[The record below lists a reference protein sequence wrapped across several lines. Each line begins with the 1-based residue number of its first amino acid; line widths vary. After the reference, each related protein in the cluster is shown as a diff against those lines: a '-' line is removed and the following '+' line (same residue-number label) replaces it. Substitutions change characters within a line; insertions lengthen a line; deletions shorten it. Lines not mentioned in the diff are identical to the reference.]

1 MCGIAGFFSPTLTQ
15 SQDHL
20 SQTVRSMAFAIRHR
34 GPDDAGAWVDA
45 PAGLALGHARL
56 AILDL
61 SAAGHQPMV
70 GASDRYVIAFNGEIY
85 NHLALRTEL
94 EESGSATLSVDETE
108 SRLAGSGQTHPGVLA
123 TGARPA
129 WRGHS
134 DTETLLAAIERWGLE
149 QTLQKCVGMFAL
161 ALWDRD
167 LRHLT
172 LARDRFGEKPLY
184 YGWIGDVA
192 GQGGNVARQGSG
204 LAQSRTFVFGSE
216 LKALRAHPSFKN
228 SISRPALAQYL
239 RFTHVPAPLSIY
251 EGIFKLPPGTSLR
264 VDAEFA
270 HNPPEQAMDAPIPY
284 WTLADVVQRGSGE
297 QITDEVEAIDALHH
311 RLSEAVR
318 LQSISDVPLGAFLSG
333 GVDSSTIVA
342 LMQAQSSRP
351 IQTFTVGFEEAGF
364 DESPYAAAVAK
375 HLGTDHHALLV
386 TARETLDVIPQLPQ
400 MYDEPFADSSQIPT
414 HLVCKAAR
422 QNVTVALSG
431 DAGDELFGGYNRY
444 SWGSRIWNKVGWI
457 PPEQRQWLGAAVQG
471 ISVSAWDSVG
481 RFVGKDRLGDRAH
494 KLASRL
500 LSAKNLDD
508 VYWSL
513 VTEWPGGDSMVKGLS
528 KNESL
533 DEMTVR
539 RSEPPS
545 GLKDVAERM
554 MFRDALTYLPDDI
567 LCKVDRAA
575 MSVSLETRVPFLD
588 HRIAELAWRLPLDMK
603 IRGGETKW
611 LLRQVLYQ
619 YVPRPLIERPKAGF
633 GIPVG
638 QWRRGP
644 LREWAEALLD
654 DARIRRE
661 GFFNPD
667 PIRKA
672 WGEHLSGQRDWTPR
686 LWTVLMFQAW
696 LEGQ

>member
-1 MCGIAGFFSPTLTQ
+1 MCGIAGIFSPELAH
-15 SQDHL
+15 SQDSL
-20 SQTVRSMAFAIRHR
+20 SETVRSMAFAIRHR

-70 GASDRYVIAFNGEIY
+70 GASGRYVIAFNGEIY
-85 NHLALRTEL
+85 NHLELRAEL
-94 EESGSATLSVDETE
+94 EKLGSVTFRHGEID
-108 SRLAGSGQTHPGVLA
+108 GSGALPGHVSADPLIKDM
-123 TGARPA
+123 RPV

-134 DTETLLAAIERWGLE
+134 DTETLLAAVERWGLE
-149 QTLQKCVGMFAL
+149 HTLQKCVGMFAL
-161 ALWDRD
+161 ALWDREQ
-167 LRHLT
+167 RHLT

-184 YGWIGDVA
+184 YGWVGNRE
-192 GQGGNVARQGSG
+192 GEGGVLGHPRA
-204 LAQSRTFVFGSE
+204 LVFGSE
-216 LKALRAHPSFKN
+216 LKALRAHPSFN
-228 SISRPALAQYL
+228 NPISRPALAQYL

-251 EGIFKLPPGTSLR
+251 EGIYKLPPGTWLR

-270 HNPPEQAMDAPIPY
+270 YEPPLQAIDGPVPY
-284 WTLADVVQRGSGE
+284 WTLADVVRRGARA
-297 QITDEVEAIDALHH
+297 QIKDEVEAVEGLHNQ
-311 RLSEAVR
+311 LSEAVR

-364 DESPYAAAVAK
+364 DESTYAEAVAK

-386 TARETLDVIPQLPQ
+386 TARETRDVIPQLPE

-414 HLVCKAAR
+414 HLVCRAAR

-457 PPEQRQWLGAAVQG
+457 PSEQRQWLGAAVQG
-471 ISVSAWDSVG
+471 VSVATWDALG
-481 RFVGKDRLGDRAH
+481 QIIGKDRVGDRAH

-500 LSAKNLDD
+500 LSARNLDD

-513 VTEWPGGDSMVKGLS
+513 VTEWPGGDSLVKGLTHR
-528 KNESL
+528 EYL
-533 DEMTVR
+533 DETTAL
-539 RSEPPS
+539 RSEPPEE
-545 GLKDVAERM
+545 LVDAAERM
-554 MFRDALTYLPDDI
+554 MFRDALTYFPDDI

-588 HRIAELAWRLPLDMK
+588 HRIAELAWCLPLNMK
-603 IRGGETKW
+603 IRGGESKW

-638 QWRRGP
+638 QWLRGP
-644 LREWAEALLD
+644 LRDWAEALLD
-654 DARIRRE
+654 EARILRE
-661 GFFNPD
+661 GFFHPA

-672 WGEHLSGQRDWTPR
+672 WTEHLSAQRDWTPR
-686 LWTVLMFQAW
+686 LWAVLMFQAW
-696 LEGQ
+696 LEKQ

>member
-1 MCGIAGFFSPTLTQ
+1 MCGIAGFFNPNLTN

-20 SQTVRSMAFAIRHR
+20 SQTVRLMAFAIRHR
-34 GPDDAGAWVDA
+34 GPDDAGAWADA
-45 PAGLALGHARL
+45 STGLALGHARL

-61 SAAGHQPMV
+61 SWAGHQPMAS
-70 GASDRYVIAFNGEIY
+70 ASDRYVIAFNGEIY
-85 NHLALRTEL
+85 NHLELRAEL
-94 EESGSATLSVDETE
+94 EQLGVGAHGPGSPE
-108 SRLAGSGQTHPGVLA
+108 PLA
-123 TGARPA
+123 TDARIV

-161 ALWDRD
+161 ALWDRN
-167 LRHLT
+167 LGHLT

-184 YGWIGDVA
+184 YGWVGDVA
-192 GQGGNVARQGSG
+192 GQGDG
-204 LAQSRTFVFGSE
+204 LGQSRTFVFGSE

-251 EGIFKLPPGTSLR
+251 EGIYKLPPGTSLR
-264 VDAEFA
+264 VDAAFA
-270 HNPPEQAMDAPIPY
+270 SKTPSKATGGPVAY
-284 WTLADVVQRGSGE
+284 WTLVDAVQKGARE
-297 QITDEVEAIDALHH
+297 QMTDQVEAVDSLHH
-311 RLSEAVR
+311 QLSEAVR

-342 LMQAQSSRP
+342 LMQAQSTRP

-364 DESPYAAAVAK
+364 DESPYAAAVAE

-386 TARETLDVIPQLPQ
+386 TARETLDVIPKLPE

-422 QNVTVALSG
+422 QHVTVALSG

-457 PPEQRQWLGAAVQG
+457 PPEQRHWLGVAVQG
-471 ISVSAWDSVG
+471 ISVSGWDALG
-481 RFVGKDRLGDRAH
+481 RAFGKDRLGDRAH

-500 LSAKNLDD
+500 LSARNLDD

-513 VTEWPGGDSMVKGLS
+513 VTEWPGGDSIVKGLALE
-528 KNESL
+528 ESL
-533 DEMTVR
+533 DEMTAR
-539 RSEPPS
+539 RSEPPAA
-545 GLKDVAERM
+545 LTDPAERM

-588 HRIAELAWRLPLDMK
+588 HRIAEFAWRLPLDMK

-619 YVPRPLIERPKAGF
+619 YVPRSLIERPKAGF

-638 QWRRGP
+638 QWLRGP
-644 LREWAEALLD
+644 LRDWAEALLD
-654 DARIRRE
+654 ESRIRRE